1 MRLRPLFETLR
12 IARLAALTS
21 GVTRL
26 ADCTAMDVLGI
37 PTFQAVRPNALSL
50 SVSQGKGL
58 TQTAAMVSALLE
70 AVEISAAEHL
80 QPDGP
85 ETPLTA
91 LGRESA
97 RIWSATPPHRLA
109 IRVARGRPRSWVT
122 GRDLRSGAACPVP
135 FDLVSLDLTRPTPQ
149 DVKPS
154 TLGLACGN
162 SPAEAKIGALAE
174 LLEHDFDAHWRDLPP
189 WDKRATEVDLAS
201 IADALVLATLARITA
216 AGRRARLWS
225 IAQSSG
231 VAAFLCVITD
241 EAGCDTALPP
251 AGGTGC
257 HADRTIAA
265 LRAILEAAQTRI
277 TLIAGARDDLS
288 AADYVDAQR
297 KTLELVLATLSLG
310 PGSLPWSSVPTWPC
324 DNPDAVLD
332 GLLAA
337 AERRTTLPVVIV
349 DHPSPHPDLF
359 IVHAVCPGLLD
370 PDRLSLER
378 HRAPS
383 VPSRSSTARSDRAAR
398 RLIFVGP
405 TLSCC
410 TAPPSV
416 EFRPP
421 AQVGDIAALLSAP
434 PEAIGLIDGC
444 FETAPTVWHK
454 ELMDLMASGV
464 AVFGASSLGALRAS
478 ELHMLGMRGVGT
490 IFAGYR
496 DGHLRRDDA
505 VMVMHAPAELGYRPL
520 TISLVDAEAVL
531 IMTPMPAQE
540 RRMLQRIV
548 RTIPFRQRTW
558 ETCLDMFRA
567 RTGRDA
573 TVACQALTMAP
584 SLKRLDA
591 LGLVRMFEGA
601 LAPPGPVPRPPL
613 TNLYRLLLPAR

>member
-1 MRLRPLFETLR
+1 
-12 IARLAALTS
+12 
-21 GVTRL
+21 
-26 ADCTAMDVLGI
+26 MDVLGI
-37 PTFQAVRPNALSL
+37 PTFQAIRPNALSL

-58 TQTAAMVSALLE
+58 TSAAAMVSALLE
-70 AVEISAAEHL
+70 AVEIAAAERLH
-80 QPDGP
+80 P
-85 ETPLTA
+85 EDAVVPLTA
-91 LGRESA
+91 LGRETV
-97 RIWSATPPHRLA
+97 RIWSATPHHRLA
-109 IRVARGRPRSWVT
+109 IRVDQERPRSWVT
-122 GRDLRSGAACPVP
+122 GHDLRSGAACPVP
-135 FDLVSLDLTRPTPQ
+135 FDLVSLDLTRPTAP

-162 SPAEAKIGALAE
+162 SPAEARIGALAE
-174 LLEHDFDAHWRDLPP
+174 LLEHHFDAHWRDLAP
-189 WDKRATEVDLAS
+189 WDKRATEVDLGS
-201 IADALVLATLARITA
+201 IADALVRVTLARITA
-216 AGRRARLWS
+216 AGRNARLWS
-225 IAQSSG
+225 IGQPWG

-277 TLIAGARDDLS
+277 TLIAGARDDLT
-288 AADYVDAQR
+288 AADYADAR
-297 KTLELVLATLSLG
+297 RRTLELLLATLSLG
-310 PGSLPWSSVPTWPC
+310 PGSLPWSAVPTSPC
-324 DNPDAVLD
+324 DDPDAVLD

-337 AERRTTLPVVIV
+337 ARRRTSLPVVSV

-370 PDRLSLER
+370 PDRLPMEHHST
-378 HRAPS
+378 PS
-383 VPSRSSTARSDRAAR
+383 APSRSTTVRSSRAAR

-405 TLSCC
+405 TLSGC
-410 TAPPSV
+410 TAPPSI

-454 ELMDLMASGV
+454 ELMDLMACGV
-464 AVFGASSLGALRAS
+464 AVFGASSLGAVRAS

-496 DGHLRRDDA
+496 DGHLHRDDA
-505 VMVMHAPAELGYRPL
+505 VMVTHAPAELGYRPL
-520 TISLVDAEAVL
+520 TISLVDAEAAL
-531 IMTPMPAQE
+531 FMTPMPAEE

-548 RTIPFRQRTW
+548 RTTPFRQRTW
-558 ETCLDMFRA
+558 EACLDMFRT

-573 TVACQALTMAP
+573 TVSCQALATAP

-591 LGLVRMFEGA
+591 LRLVRMFEGA

-613 TNLYRLLLPAR
+613 TNLYRLILPAC